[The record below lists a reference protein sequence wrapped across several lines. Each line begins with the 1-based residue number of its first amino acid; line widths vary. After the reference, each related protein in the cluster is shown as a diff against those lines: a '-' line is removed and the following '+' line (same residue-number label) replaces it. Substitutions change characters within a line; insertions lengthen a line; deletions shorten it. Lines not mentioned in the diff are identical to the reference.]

1 MLYYISYGILHIVL
15 LLYKNILGLYLTP
28 KLEETC
34 ILYNENMYLQYTA
47 MFFFYVEL
55 VTFYI
60 IQYKNSLS

>member
-47 MFFFYVEL
+47 MFFFLCGIGHFLYYPV
-55 VTFYI
+55 
-60 IQYKNSLS
+60 